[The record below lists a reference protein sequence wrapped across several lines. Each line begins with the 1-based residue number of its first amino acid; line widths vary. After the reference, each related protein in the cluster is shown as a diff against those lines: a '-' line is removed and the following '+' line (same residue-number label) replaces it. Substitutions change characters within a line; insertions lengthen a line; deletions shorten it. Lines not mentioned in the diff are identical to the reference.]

1 MGRKIK
7 TFFGSFSGLNR
18 AITGKGLRSELI
30 RDGIG
35 SLVFKFSDVLLSFL
49 VTVTLARALGANGYG
64 VYAYVYALVS
74 LIVIPAE
81 FGLPNLLVRETAK
94 FFAKQEWGMIQGVW
108 RWAGRITAIL
118 AAIMILGAGVAVVIW
133 GDQFSREQ
141 LLTMIFGLALAPL
154 VALGELRG
162 AALRGLHRVLQG
174 QLPEQVILPGFFFLF
189 VLGASLIL
197 PKGSVT
203 PPMAMAL
210 QVTAAALAF
219 IIGAWLLWR
228 ATPLEVRAAK
238 AVYDGRRW
246 LASTVPLAFIGGMQ
260 FINRRISILI
270 LGVFVD
276 SAQVGIFRVADQMSL
291 LIALGL
297 QAMNVVVAPQFARLY
312 AIGDKDRLQKLTTTS
327 ARVVLTLTLLVTVV
341 FLLFGKPLLN
351 LVFGAEF
358 VPAYTPLSILAIGQL
373 VSSITGSV
381 GVLLNMTGH
390 ERDTARGLTIAA
402 ISNVILN
409 LILIP
414 KFSVNGAALAISIT
428 WTIWNVLLWLAV
440 RRRLNINS
448 TAFNLFII
456 KKHKKTSP

>member
-1 MGRKIK
+1 
-7 TFFGSFSGLNR
+7 
-18 AITGKGLRSELI
+18 
-30 RDGIG
+30 
-35 SLVFKFSDVLLSFL
+35 
-49 VTVTLARALGANGYG
+49 
-64 VYAYVYALVS
+64 
-74 LIVIPAE
+74 
-81 FGLPNLLVRETAK
+81 
-94 FFAKQEWGMIQGVW
+94 
-108 RWAGRITAIL
+108 
-118 AAIMILGAGVAVVIW
+118 VIW

-228 ATPLEVRAAK
+228 ATPLEVRNAK

-276 SAQVGIFRVADQMSL
+276 PAQVGIFRVADQMSL

-358 VPAYTPLSILAIGQL
+358 VPAYTPLCILAIGQV

-390 ERDTARGLTIAA
+390 EQDTARGLTVAA

-414 KFSVNGAALAISIT
+414 KFSINGAALSISIT